1 MSWFRRR
8 SRSSV
13 SRSERDDVI
22 RATLLDVLEGAFER
36 AEERLSALLQSDSS
50 DVKLYLALAHLYR
63 ERGQVGR
70 AIRIHQN
77 VLLRRD
83 LPRSERTSALSA
95 LAADFRRGGF
105 RRRSIEVYEEVL
117 SREPRNRAAL
127 RALVALLTEELEYP
141 RAISAARR
149 LARLD
154 RHSGKTDEAA
164 LLVAMARAAHKEG
177 RSEHALKALR
187 RALRRDPDNLD
198 GVVLLAQLEL
208 ERGRNRAALSAWRK
222 AVALGGDAT
231 PAQVFSGMEASFAT
245 LGRSRRYQDTLR
257 RLLERSGTSAQIRIA
272 LARTMIVTGAIED
285 AITELRRVLDA
296 EPSNLDA
303 RVALGRILIAE
314 HRGPDALKEFEE
326 LLTVL
331 DTGRPSAEEGA
342 GQ

>member
-1 MSWFRRR
+1 MSWFRRS

-13 SRSERDDVI
+13 SRSDWDDAI

-36 AEERLSALLQSDSS
+36 AEERLTTLLQSDSS

-141 RAISAARR
+141 RATRAARR
-149 LARLD
+149 SELSPDTKRSTARY
-154 RHSGKTDEAA
+154 SAFAGAS
-164 LLVAMARAAHKEG
+164 RAC
-177 RSEHALKALR
+177 S
-187 RALRRDPDNLD
+187 
-198 GVVLLAQLEL
+198 
-208 ERGRNRAALSAWRK
+208 
-222 AVALGGDAT
+222 T
-231 PAQVFSGMEASFAT
+231 PGASD
-245 LGRSRRYQDTLR
+245 S
-257 RLLERSGTSAQIRIA
+257 
-272 LARTMIVTGAIED
+272 
-285 AITELRRVLDA
+285 
-296 EPSNLDA
+296 
-303 RVALGRILIAE
+303 
-314 HRGPDALKEFEE
+314 
-326 LLTVL
+326 
-331 DTGRPSAEEGA
+331 
-342 GQ
+342 